1 MAGPK
6 RSRLI
11 RASKVATAGIL
22 VENNAVSISGS
33 SDNFVRCETNG
44 TAIRGPMSMI
54 NMGPQ
59 RRVGGLWVNQL
70 ELLDMIPE
78 TIITPIPNI
87 FPMPPMLAL
96 VNLGQDV
103 GFFAGLIAF

>member
-1 MAGPK
+1 MAGSK
-6 RSRLI
+6 RNKII
-11 RASKVATAGIL
+11 RASEAAKAGIL
-22 VENNAVSISGS
+22 VENNAISISGS
-33 SDNFVRCETNG
+33 SENFVRVETNG

-59 RRVGGLWVNQL
+59 RRVGGLWVNQM
-70 ELLDMIPE
+70 EILDMIPE
-78 TIITPIPNI
+78 TLITPIPNI

-96 VNLGQDV
+96 VNLGSDV